1 MPTLYQRVM
10 TAGAVVLGLAG
21 IIAIHV
27 MDLQGKLE
35 ETPYLAAGYV
45 AVCLIAGFLIVRM
58 VSGPSRRDFL
68 ASAALSAAV
77 FGGYVVNRTVG
88 MPGAMGDIGNWME
101 PLGLLSLV
109 IEAFTFVMAVRGV
122 VMLSGSANERV
133 DELELV
139 EASA

>member
-1 MPTLYQRVM
+1 MPTLYQRLM

-21 IIAIHV
+21 IIAVHV
-27 MDLQGKLE
+27 MDLQGKIE

-45 AVCLIAGFLIVRM
+45 AVCLFAGFLIVRM

-68 ASAALSAAV
+68 ASAILSAAV

-88 MPGAMGDIGNWME
+88 MPGAMDDIGNWME

-122 VMLSGSANERV
+122 AMLGRSTKDRV
-133 DELELV
+133 EELV
-139 EASA
+139 LVGAAN